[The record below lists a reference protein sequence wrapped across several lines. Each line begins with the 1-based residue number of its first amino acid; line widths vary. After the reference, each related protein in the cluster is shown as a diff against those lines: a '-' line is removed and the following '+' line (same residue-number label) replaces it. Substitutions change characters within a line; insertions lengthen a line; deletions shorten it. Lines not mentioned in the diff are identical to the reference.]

1 MPTIDDFSR
10 PRELIPLL
18 IEDMA
23 RSIREWVD
31 DRYMP
36 MRRKIDED
44 WAEHKLVKPLLKE
57 IMVDFGLNRTVWP
70 GDVGGL
76 DISSLGVTGVGTVR
90 IFEELG
96 RADSGFA
103 VACACSL
110 WPVIPITQLP
120 HRNME
125 LCNEFGSKYCGDEL
139 YMGCYAMTE
148 PESGADIEN
157 IGRMHGRTIRTTAK
171 RSGEEW
177 IINGHKQW
185 PTNSGK
191 VADLFCVLC
200 ITDEG
205 KDEEGLRLIYVSA
218 DARGVSVGPAYH
230 KAGMAADMNTDIY
243 FDEVHVPLRYNA
255 QPVEWTAKCF
265 NEIVTIGNL
274 GTAAFSLGV
283 LKNTYEIIKRYAS
296 ERVVAGKPLKEHSMN
311 AVILAEL
318 AVAIEAVSTY
328 SYAMA
333 HMVDTPDVYGPPWSQ
348 EIVAKTRACSMFAS
362 DMAVNYTGRIM
373 ELMGS
378 YGYTR
383 EGDIEKHWRDSKM
396 LQLWLGGKQLDLME
410 VARYF
415 YECETL

>member
-1 MPTIDDFSR
+1 MPTIDDFTR
-10 PRELIPLL
+10 PKEWIPEM
-18 IEDMA
+18 IEAMA
-23 RSIREWVD
+23 MSIREWVD

-36 MRRKIDED
+36 IRRKIDED
-44 WAEHKLVKPLLKE
+44 WTEHKLVKPLLKE
-57 IMVDFGLNRTVWP
+57 VMVDFGLNRSVWP
-70 GDVGGL
+70 IDVGGL
-76 DISSLGVTGVGTVR
+76 DISSLGATGVSTIR

-96 RADSGFA
+96 RADCGFA

-110 WPVIPITQLP
+110 WPVIPIAQLP

-125 LCNEFGSKYCGDEL
+125 LCNEFGPKYCGDKL

-148 PESGADIEN
+148 PEGGADIEN
-157 IGRMHGRTIRTTAK
+157 IGRIHGRTIRTTANRK
-171 RSGEEW
+171 GSEW

-191 VADLFCVLC
+191 VANLFCVLC

-205 KDEEGLRLIYVSA
+205 KDEEGLRLIYVPA
-218 DARGVSVGPAYH
+218 DTRGVSVGPAYH

-243 FDEVHVPLRYNA
+243 LDDVHVPLRYNA
-255 QPVEWTAKCF
+255 QPVEWTMKCF
-265 NEIVTIGNL
+265 NEIITIGNL

-283 LKNTYEIIKRYAS
+283 LKNTYEIIKKYAS

-318 AVAIEAVSTY
+318 AIAIEAASTY
-328 SYAMA
+328 SYTMA
-333 HMVDTPDVYGPPWSQ
+333 HMVDTPDVYGPTWSQ
-348 EIVAKTRACSMFAS
+348 KIVAKTRACSMFVS
-362 DMAVNYTGRIM
+362 DMAVNHTGRIM

-396 LQLWLGGKQLDLME
+396 LQLWMGGKQLDLME

-415 YECETL
+415 YEGETL